1 MLHRLQIKTKL
12 LLLAGV
18 PALALMI
25 LTLIGVTRLTTEISE
40 VRHAQDI
47 ASLVTTLGEVAHEL
61 QKERGMSAGFLASR
75 GAKFADRLPG
85 QRAASDSE
93 ITGLSAALAAVDLA
107 RTPPEYSRLLQAA
120 ITGLDRV
127 AELRARI
134 DQLEVPPP
142 ESFKI
147 YSDTIADLLEVAT
160 RSGNELP
167 DARIARLANA
177 KSALLYLKERNGQ
190 ERAILSGA
198 FSAGRITAPNY
209 EILLTLISDQ
219 ASFQRLTLAFATPEQ
234 RAVLESALDHT
245 SVKEV
250 EQVEMM
256 VRDLGVGAELFY
268 PPERWFDQITAKID
282 RLRTVE
288 ERFSRDIADAVSEQ
302 ARHAGTTLAAF
313 LLLTGLT
320 LLATLWLG
328 VLIVRGIL
336 LQMGGEPA
344 FAVAVARSIAGGA
357 LDKDIPLRSGDG
369 TSLLAAMK
377 HMQQE
382 LRERIESERR
392 LAAESRRI
400 QSALD
405 KASTN
410 VMVIDDAGRII
421 YMNAAVTRLM
431 HDAESDIRRALPGF
445 RADAL
450 LGSPFA
456 SLQPQSATDG
466 HDASLSALTEER
478 IEEIQLGGRLFRR
491 VTNPVLDER
500 GERLGSVVEW
510 TDRTNEVGIERE
522 LSAVVEAAVHGDFSG
537 RLDLS
542 GKSGFFRRMSE
553 GLNQL
558 LGIVSSGLGDLA
570 RVMNAIAKGDLS
582 QDITAEYE
590 GTFGRLKSDTNATL
604 EQLREVVGRI
614 LESSTAINSAA
625 QEISSGNLDLSA
637 RTESQA
643 GSLEQTASSMERF
656 NASVQRNAQNAQ
668 QANELASTAN
678 QRIQRGG
685 ETVRSVVGTMDG
697 IQESSRRIA
706 DIIGV
711 IDSIA
716 FQTNILALNAAVEA
730 ARAGEQGKGFAVV
743 AMEVR
748 QLAQRSAQAAKE
760 IKTLIL
766 DSMGK
771 VDGGAKLARQA
782 GVEMDEVVESF
793 HQVAALIS
801 EIADAS
807 LEQSTGIDQVT
818 RSITQIDS
826 MTQQN
831 AALVEQAAATTESL
845 EDQARELAQA
855 VAIFKLDA
863 HTSLIEVAR

>member
-1 MLHRLQIKTKL
+1 MLHRLKIKTKL

-18 PALALMI
+18 PALALVI

-47 ASLVTTLGEVAHEL
+47 AALVTALGEVAHEL
-61 QKERGMSAGFLASR
+61 QKERGLSAGFLASR

-93 ITGLSAALAAVDLA
+93 ISGLSTAFAAVDLA
-107 RTPPEYSRLLQAA
+107 RTPPEYSRLLQVA

-167 DARIARLANA
+167 DAGIARLANA

-234 RAVLESALDHT
+234 RAALESALDHT

-250 EQVEMM
+250 DQVEMM

-268 PPERWFDQITAKID
+268 PPELWFDQITAKID
-282 RLRTVE
+282 RLREVE
-288 ERFSRDIADAVSEQ
+288 ESFSRDIADAVSEQ
-302 ARHAGTTLAAF
+302 ARRAGTTLTAF

-336 LQMGGEPA
+336 RQMGGEPA

-357 LDKDIPLRSGDG
+357 LDKDIPLRSDDG

-410 VMVIDDAGRII
+410 VMVIDDAGHII

-445 RADAL
+445 RADDL

-456 SLQPQSATDG
+456 SLQPQSATG
-466 HDASLSALTEER
+466 HRPLSALTEER

-491 VTNPVLDER
+491 VANPVLNEQ
-500 GERLGSVVEW
+500 GERLGAVVEW

-604 EQLREVVGRI
+604 EQLREVVGHI

-625 QEISSGNLDLSA
+625 QEISAGNLDLSS

-656 NASVQRNAQNAQ
+656 NTSVQRNAQNAQ
-668 QANELASTAN
+668 QANELSSTAN
-678 QRIQRGG
+678 QRIRRGG

-706 DIIGV
+706 DIISV

-743 AMEVR
+743 ALEVR

-766 DSMGK
+766 DSMSK
-771 VDGGAKLARQA
+771 VDGGARLARQA
-782 GVEMDEVVESF
+782 GVEMNEVVESF

-801 EIADAS
+801 EIANAS

-818 RSITQIDS
+818 RSITQIDA

-845 EDQARELAQA
+845 EDQARELAHA
-855 VAIFKLDA
+855 VSIFKLDA
-863 HTSLIEVAR
+863 RTSLIEEVTR

>member
-1 MLHRLQIKTKL
+1 MLHRLKIRTKL

-18 PALALMI
+18 PALVLVV
-25 LTLIGVTRLTTEISE
+25 LTLIGVTRLTTEIQK
-40 VRHAQDI
+40 VHHARNV
-47 ASLVTTLGEVAHEL
+47 AALVVALGEVAHEL

-75 GAKFADRLPG
+75 GVKFADRLPD
-85 QRAASDSE
+85 QRTASDTE
-93 ITGLSAALAAVDLA
+93 IAGLRTALAAVDLTRA
-107 RTPPEYSRLLQAA
+107 TPEYSRLLQAS
-120 ITGLDRV
+120 ITGLDRIAV
-127 AELRARI
+127 LRSRI
-134 DQLEVPPP
+134 DSLAARPP
-142 ESFKI
+142 ESFKT

-198 FSAGRITAPNY
+198 FSAGQITAPNY
-209 EILLTLISDQ
+209 EILLTLLSDQ

-234 RAVLESALDHT
+234 RAALESGLDHP
-245 SVKEV
+245 SVRDV
-250 EQVEMM
+250 EQVEIM
-256 VRDLGVGAELFY
+256 VRNLGVGTELIY

-282 RLRTVE
+282 RLREVE
-288 ERFSRDIADAVSEQ
+288 EGFSRDIAQAVNEQ
-302 ARHAGTTLAAF
+302 ARRTHTTLTAF

-336 LQMGGEPA
+336 RQMGGEPA
-344 FAVAVARSIAGGA
+344 FAVEVARSIADGV
-357 LDKDIPLRSGDG
+357 LDKDIPLRSGDR

-377 HMQQE
+377 HMQRE
-382 LRERIESERR
+382 LHERIESERR

-410 VMVIDDAGRII
+410 VMVIDDAERII
-421 YMNAAVTRLM
+421 YMNAAMTRLLR
-431 HDAESDIRRALPGF
+431 DSESDIRRDLPDF
-445 RADAL
+445 DAAAL
-450 LGSPFA
+450 LGRPFA
-456 SLQPQSATDG
+456 TLQPPSAAPTPLSD
-466 HDASLSALTEER
+466 LSAER
-478 IEEIQLGGRLFRR
+478 IEEIQLGGRLLRR
-491 VTNPVLDER
+491 VANPVLNEQ

-510 TDRTNEVGIERE
+510 TDRTTEVGIERE

-537 RLDLS
+537 RLDP
-542 GKSGFFRRMSE
+542 KSKRGFFLHLSE

-582 QDITAEYE
+582 QGITAEYE
-590 GTFGRLKSDTNATL
+590 GTFGQLKSDTNATL
-604 EQLREVVGRI
+604 AQLRDVVGRI
-614 LESSTAINSAA
+614 LESSAAINSAA
-625 QEISSGNLDLSA
+625 QEISSGNLDLSS

-656 NASVQRNAQNAQ
+656 NTSVQRNAQNAQ
-668 QANELASTAN
+668 QANELSSMAN

-685 ETVRSVVGTMDG
+685 ETVRSVVGTMNG

-743 AMEVR
+743 ALEVR

-766 DSMGK
+766 DSMSK
-771 VDGGAKLARQA
+771 VDGGARLARQA
-782 GVEMDEVVESF
+782 GTEMEEVVESF

-801 EIADAS
+801 EIANAS

-818 RSITQIDS
+818 QSITQIDA

-831 AALVEQAAATTESL
+831 AALVEQAAAATESL
-845 EDQARELAQA
+845 EDQARELAHA
-855 VAIFKLDA
+855 VSIFKLNE
-863 HTSLIEVAR
+863 HTSLIEVSR

>member
-1 MLHRLQIKTKL
+1 MLNRLKIKTKL

-18 PALALMI
+18 PALVLVV
-25 LTLIGVTRLTTEISE
+25 LTLIGVTRLMTEIQE
-40 VRHAQDI
+40 VRHAQDV
-47 ASLVTTLGEVAHEL
+47 AALVTALGEVVHEL
-61 QKERGMSAGFLASR
+61 QKERGLSAGFLASR
-75 GAKFADRLPG
+75 GVKFADRLPG
-85 QRAASDSE
+85 QRTASDTE
-93 ITGLSAALAAVDLA
+93 IAGLRAAFAAVDLTRA
-107 RTPPEYSRLLQAA
+107 APEYSRLLQAS

-127 AELRARI
+127 AELRTRI
-134 DQLEVPPP
+134 DRLEVRPP
-142 ESFKI
+142 ESFKT

-198 FSAGRITAPNY
+198 FSAGQITAPNY
-209 EILLTLISDQ
+209 EILLTLLSDQ

-234 RAVLESALDHT
+234 RAALESGLDHP
-245 SVKEV
+245 SVQDV
-250 EQVEMM
+250 EQVEIM
-256 VRDLGVGAELFY
+256 VRRLGAGVELVY

-282 RLRTVE
+282 RLREVE
-288 ERFSRDIADAVSEQ
+288 EHFSRDIANAVSEQ
-302 ARHAGTTLAAF
+302 ARRTRATLTAF

-336 LQMGGEPA
+336 RQMGGEPA
-344 FAVAVARSIAGGA
+344 FAVEVARSIADGV
-357 LDKDIPLRSGDG
+357 LDKDIPLRSGD
-369 TSLLAAMK
+369 TASLLAAMK
-377 HMQQE
+377 HMQRE

-410 VMVIDDAGRII
+410 VMVIDDAERII
-421 YMNAAVTRLM
+421 YMNAAMTRLLRES
-431 HDAESDIRRALPGF
+431 ESDIRRDLPGF
-445 RADAL
+445 DADAL
-450 LGSPFA
+450 LGCPFA
-456 SLQPQSATDG
+456 TLQPRSA
-466 HDASLSALTEER
+466 APASSLSDLSAER
-478 IEEIQLGGRLFRR
+478 IEEIQLGGRLLRR
-491 VTNPVLDER
+491 VANPVLNEQ

-510 TDRTNEVGIERE
+510 TDRTTEVGIERE

-537 RLDLS
+537 RLDPK
-542 GKSGFFRRMSE
+542 GKRGFFLHLSE

-582 QDITAEYE
+582 QGITAEYE
-590 GTFGRLKSDTNATL
+590 GTFGQLKSDTNATL
-604 EQLREVVGRI
+604 AQLREVVGRI
-614 LESSTAINSAA
+614 LESSSAINSAA
-625 QEISSGNLDLSA
+625 QEISAGNLDLSS

-643 GSLEQTASSMERF
+643 GALEQTASSMARF
-656 NASVQRNAQNAQ
+656 NTSVQGNAQNAQ

-678 QRIQRGG
+678 RRIQRGG
-685 ETVRSVVGTMDG
+685 ETVRSVVGTMNG

-743 AMEVR
+743 ALEVR

-766 DSMGK
+766 DSMSK
-771 VDGGAKLARQA
+771 VDGGARLARQA
-782 GVEMDEVVESF
+782 GTEMGEVVESF

-801 EIADAS
+801 EIANAS

-818 RSITQIDS
+818 RSITQIDA

-831 AALVEQAAATTESL
+831 AALVEQAAAATESL
-845 EDQARELAQA
+845 EDQARELAHA
-855 VAIFKLDA
+855 VSIFKLD
-863 HTSLIEVAR
+863 EQ

>member
-1 MLHRLQIKTKL
+1 MLNRLKIKTKL

-18 PALALMI
+18 PALVLVI
-25 LTLIGVTRLTTEISE
+25 LTLIGVTRLMTEIQE
-40 VRHAQDI
+40 ARHAQNI
-47 ASLVTTLGEVAHEL
+47 AALVTALGEVAHEL

-85 QRAASDSE
+85 QRAASDTE
-93 ITGLSAALAAVDLA
+93 IEGLHAALAVVDLTRA
-107 RTPPEYSRLLQAA
+107 APEYSRLLQAA
-120 ITGLDRV
+120 IAGLDRITD
-127 AELRARI
+127 LRPRI
-134 DQLEVPPP
+134 DQFEVQPP
-142 ESFKI
+142 ESFKT

-209 EILLTLISDQ
+209 EILLTLLSDQ
-219 ASFQRLTLAFATPEQ
+219 ANFQRLTLAFATPEQ
-234 RAVLESALDHT
+234 RAALESGLDHP
-245 SVKEV
+245 SVRDV
-250 EQVEMM
+250 EQVEIM
-256 VRDLGVGAELFY
+256 VRNLGVGPELIY
-268 PPERWFDQITAKID
+268 PPELWFDQITAKID
-282 RLRTVE
+282 RLRAVE
-288 ERFSRDIADAVSEQ
+288 EGFSRDIAEAVSEQ
-302 ARHAGTTLAAF
+302 AHQARLTLTAF
-313 LLLTGLT
+313 LVLTGLT

-336 LQMGGEPA
+336 RQMGGEPA
-344 FAVAVARSIAGGA
+344 FAVEVAQTIANGV
-357 LDKDIPLRSGDG
+357 LDKDIPLRSGDAA
-369 TSLLAAMK
+369 SLLAAMK

-392 LAAESRRI
+392 LAAKSQRI

-410 VMVIDDAGRII
+410 VMVVDAVGNII
-421 YMNAAVTRLM
+421 YMNAAVARLM
-431 HDAESDIRRALPGF
+431 QESESDIRRDLPGF
-445 RADAL
+445 SAAAL
-450 LGSPFA
+450 LGSPFEA
-456 SLQPQSATDG
+456 LRPQSVARPVP
-466 HDASLSALTEER
+466 LSELTEER

-491 VTNPVLDER
+491 VANPVLDEQ

-510 TDRTNEVGIERE
+510 TDRTGEVAIERE

-570 RVMNAIAKGDLS
+570 HVMNAIARGDLS
-582 QDITAEYE
+582 QGITAEYA
-590 GTFGRLKSDTNATL
+590 GTFGQLKSDTNATL
-604 EQLREVVGRI
+604 AQLREVVGRI
-614 LESSTAINSAA
+614 LESSAAINSAA
-625 QEISSGNLDLSA
+625 QEISAGNLDLSS

-643 GSLEQTASSMERF
+643 SSLEQTASSMERF

-685 ETVRSVVGTMDG
+685 ETVRSVVATMDG
-697 IQESSRRIA
+697 IQDSSRRIA

-743 AMEVR
+743 ALEVR

-760 IKTLIL
+760 IKTLII
-766 DSMGK
+766 DSMSK
-771 VDGGAKLARQA
+771 VDGGARLARQA

-801 EIADAS
+801 QIANAS
-807 LEQSTGIDQVT
+807 VEQSTGIAQVT
-818 RSITQIDS
+818 QSVTQIDT

-831 AALVEQAAATTESL
+831 AALVEQAAAATESL
-845 EDQARELAQA
+845 EDQARELAQT
-855 VAIFKLDA
+855 VSIFK
-863 HTSLIEVAR
+863 IEEQ